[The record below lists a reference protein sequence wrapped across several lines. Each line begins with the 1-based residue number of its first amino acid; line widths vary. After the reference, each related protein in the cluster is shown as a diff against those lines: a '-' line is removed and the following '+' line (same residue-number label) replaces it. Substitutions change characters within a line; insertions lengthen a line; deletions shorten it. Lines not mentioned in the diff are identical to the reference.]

1 MTRLRSR
8 RPAPSRARATAITAT
23 VLAVALVVLVVV
35 SGVLGQL
42 LVPPSEVL
50 GSILHRLGIDW
61 LPAPSTPFGDEALW
75 NVRFPRL
82 AMAVVVGASLAVA
95 GAIMQGIFG
104 NPLAEPGTVGVSS
117 GAAVGASLSIMFS
130 WTFLGS
136 WTTPVLA
143 FACGLATTAGV
154 YVMARRAGRT
164 EVVTLILTGVAV
176 NAVTGAVISFIVFA
190 ASSAARDQ
198 IVFWQMG
205 SLAGSR
211 WAQVAVVG
219 PLCLAGIACAQFI
232 SRKLDLLSLGER
244 AARHV
249 GVDVER
255 LRVQGMLLVAL
266 LVSAAVAFCGI
277 IAFVGLVVPHLLR
290 LVMGPG
296 HRALL
301 PISALGGAVLMT
313 AADLCAR
320 TLIEFADL
328 PIGMLTSCVGGPFFF
343 WLLRRS
349 RGRSGGWA

>member
-1 MTRLRSR
+1 M
-8 RPAPSRARATAITAT
+8 
-23 VLAVALVVLVVV
+23 
-35 SGVLGQL
+35 
-42 LVPPSEVL
+42 
-50 GSILHRLGIDW
+50 
-61 LPAPSTPFGDEALW
+61 
-75 NVRFPRL
+75 
-82 AMAVVVGASLAVA
+82 
-95 GAIMQGIFG
+95 
-104 NPLAEPGTVGVSS
+104 
-117 GAAVGASLSIMFS
+117 
-130 WTFLGS
+130 
-136 WTTPVLA
+136 
-143 FACGLATTAGV
+143 
-154 YVMARRAGRT
+154 
-164 EVVTLILTGVAV
+164 
-176 NAVTGAVISFIVFA
+176 
-190 ASSAARDQ
+190 
-198 IVFWQMG
+198 
-205 SLAGSR
+205 
-211 WAQVAVVG
+211 
-219 PLCLAGIACAQFI
+219 
-232 SRKLDLLSLGER
+232 
-244 AARHV
+244 